1 MERLY
6 QPFGHMFR
14 PRKVGVVSYDS
25 AICTSKHLGASRSQS
40 KLTSPPIA
48 VLSYIT
54 YGGPQR
60 TPIRTVLVQSG
71 LLL

>member
-1 MERLY
+1 
-6 QPFGHMFR
+6 
-14 PRKVGVVSYDS
+14 VVSYDS